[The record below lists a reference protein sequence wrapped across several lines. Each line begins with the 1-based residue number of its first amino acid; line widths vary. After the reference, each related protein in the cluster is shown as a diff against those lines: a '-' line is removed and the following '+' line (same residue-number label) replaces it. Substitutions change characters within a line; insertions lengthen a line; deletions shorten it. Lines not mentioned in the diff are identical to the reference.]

1 MSTSTGH
8 LIESAEGV
16 SLAEVGESAE
26 GADVKS
32 MPVSVNGLFAELLE
46 ELAALAAERTAE
58 GGLRLMGEGGILPEL
73 AQHLMQAALEAEMD
87 QHLAAGAGRAGG
99 RGSRSG
105 GNTRNGY
112 RAKKVITEV
121 GPVTVQV
128 PRDRL
133 GTFSPRL
140 LPKYARRTGA
150 LDVMVLSDVRRDRR
164 ASRGGV
170 RDDDDEETVSTI
182 TDSHSDTRVPGG
194 RDPITD

>member
-112 RAKKVITEV
+112 RAKKVSHNGSRPGHRAGPPGPSGHLQPEAAAEV
-121 GPVTVQV
+121 
-128 PRDRL
+128 RAAD
-133 GTFSPRL
+133 
-140 LPKYARRTGA
+140 RRTGRNGA
-150 LDVMVLSDVRRDRR
+150 F
-164 ASRGGV
+164 
-170 RDDDDEETVSTI
+170 
-182 TDSHSDTRVPGG
+182 
-194 RDPITD
+194 